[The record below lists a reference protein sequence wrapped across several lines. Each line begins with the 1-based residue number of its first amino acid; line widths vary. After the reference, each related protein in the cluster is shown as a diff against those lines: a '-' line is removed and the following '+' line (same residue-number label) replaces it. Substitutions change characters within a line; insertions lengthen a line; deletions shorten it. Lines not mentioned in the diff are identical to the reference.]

1 MRRLGVYR
9 SVEYRIEQ
17 MTLDSLSITSTY
29 QIPACRIPDVVT
41 TLRPLNR
48 LLPRFERTWPVKVSI
63 RDARIVSYK
72 ADLINCALVTLGL
85 ASGFLG
91 MGMFGPDFVAIYSI
105 PSSSMAPTL
114 KVGDA
119 LLVEKVSL
127 KKKPPRRGEIVLF
140 RPPQKLKRIMKLD
153 HYHNGVVGGEW
164 RRGSGNVLFVKR
176 VAAVGGDE
184 IELKGMEVRVN
195 GVVVDRAVAGC
206 VEVALQRVPEGYL
219 FVVGDNAE
227 RSIDS
232 RYWGLLPVECVMGR
246 PVARIFPPDRWE
258 IGV

>member
-1 MRRLGVYR
+1 MRKLGVYR

-17 MTLDSLSITSTY
+17 MTLDSLPITSTY
-29 QIPACRIPDVVT
+29 QIPAYRIPDVVT
-41 TLRPLNR
+41 TLQPLSR
-48 LLPRFERTWPVKVSI
+48 LLPRFERKWPVKVSV
-63 RDARIVSYK
+63 REAKLVSYK

-85 ASGFLG
+85 AGGFLSI
-91 MGMFGPDFVAIYSI
+91 GMFGPRFVATYAI

-114 KVGDA
+114 KAGDA

-127 KKKPPRRGEIVLF
+127 RKKPPRRGEIVLF
-140 RPPQKLKRIMKLD
+140 RPPQKLQSMMQLD
-153 HYHNGVVGGEW
+153 HYHNGKLGGE
-164 RRGSGNVLFVKR
+164 RIRGRGNVLFVKR

-184 IELKGMEVRVN
+184 IELRGMEVRVN

-227 RSIDS
+227 RSVDS